1 MHSTAVSH
9 ATPSRKRGLLQ
20 VAHFVK
26 LPGSL
31 HRGKLVEVR
40 LVLAAVSA
48 RLIASVCHNAG
59 ATSAASAVLRLE
71 AGVRTGRAAP
81 APLSGGP
88 GAPQARPSSGSPPCR
103 RTRAAAALDARY
115 APGRQPQVANARAVP
130 LPTRRA
136 HRRDSRA
143 QFHAPGPVAG
153 ATLKRQPA
161 ALRSVGRRS
170 HALRGPRGLAQ

>member
-20 VAHFVK
+20 AAHLVK

-48 RLIASVCHNAG
+48 RMIASVCHNAG

-103 RTRAAAALDARY
+103 LTRAAAALDARC
-115 APGRQPQVANARAVP
+115 APGRQPQVAHAPVP
-130 LPTRRA
+130 LSLRRA
-136 HRRDSRA
+136 QKGLTCTTPRSWACRGRNAKASARS
-143 QFHAPGPVAG
+143 VA
-153 ATLKRQPA
+153 
-161 ALRSVGRRS
+161 SVGRRS